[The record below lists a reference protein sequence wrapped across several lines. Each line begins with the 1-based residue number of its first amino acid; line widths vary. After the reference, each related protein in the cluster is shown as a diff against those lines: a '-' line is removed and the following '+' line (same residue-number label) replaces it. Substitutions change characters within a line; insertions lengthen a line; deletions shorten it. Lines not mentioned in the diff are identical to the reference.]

1 MNLLTVALRRPV
13 TVVTLVL
20 ALVLAAIVGVQ
31 RLAKDVFPPLN
42 VPTIYVAQPYGG
54 MDAGQMEGFL
64 TYYYEY
70 HFLYITGI
78 EHVES
83 RNIQGAAVMKLQ
95 FHPGTDMS
103 QAMSETIGYVNRAR
117 AMMPPGTV
125 PPFIMRFDAGS
136 VPVGQ
141 LVFSSETRTV
151 AQLQDAALNTVRPL
165 FATLPGVSAPPPFGG
180 SARTILINLN
190 PDRLK
195 SLGVSPE
202 EVTAALAGANTIAPS
217 GNINLG
223 DLNVQVPINAT
234 VKNIKDLETVPI
246 RLHQEPPILLRD
258 LATVTDGADVVT
270 SHALV
275 NGRRTVYI
283 PVTKRSDASTLAVVS
298 LVKENLQRFQNA
310 VPSDVKVSYE
320 MDQSPIVE
328 RAIHDLLLEAVLG
341 ACLTGLMV
349 LLFLKDFRSTLIVV
363 VNIPLALL
371 VAILGLWLC
380 GQTINLMT
388 LGGLAL
394 AVGILVDEA
403 TVAIE
408 AVHHQLENGQA
419 LASGV
424 REAIART
431 AVPRFLAML
440 CIIAVFL
447 PSFFMEGAARALFL
461 PLSLAVS
468 FSMMASF
475 LLSTTLLP
483 ILSIWLLDNHST
495 ARTNSFLSSLTT
507 RYSKVLQ
514 GLLAKPI
521 VYSAGAVI
529 AGLSLMAFLYPQ
541 LGQDIF
547 PPANNGQLQLR
558 LRAASGSKLDATEK
572 IALQTL
578 EIIKAELGAENIAT
592 TLGLV
597 GVHAPNYP
605 VNLVYAW
612 NSGTDEATLQIQL
625 KPGSKVDLNQAK
637 ENLRRRIAKEL
648 PDLRVSFEPADI
660 ISRVMSFGAQTP
672 IEIAVSGPSL
682 ADSRAH
688 AEKLKA
694 ELSKIPE
701 LRDLQMAQ
709 NLDYPTL
716 EVNIDREKAGRL
728 GVRMNEASRS
738 VVAAAFSTR
747 FIQQNYWADPKT
759 GVAYQVQVQI
769 PATATKSAEDLANL
783 PLGHNDHQPLLLRS
797 IGTVKPNTTVGEYD
811 RYNMQRV
818 VSLTA
823 NYQHSNLGKVSEK
836 INAAIAAAG
845 TPPAKVRV
853 DVRGQVTSM
862 ETLLQGLRQGLL
874 LALVAIAFL
883 LTGYFQSFRVAASVL
898 CTLPLVL
905 LGAGTSLWLTEGTL
919 NIESYIGIIMALGV
933 AVANGIL
940 LVTAAEENRRQGLS
954 AADAAQQ
961 AGQLRLRAVLMTS
974 FAMMAGMIPMALG
987 ASEAGEQNA
996 PLARAVIGGL
1006 FFGTFATLFIIPS
1019 AYAALFRKTPKHLN
1033 SSLDTQDPQSPYYS
1047 AQS

>member
-1 MNLLTVALRRPV
+1 MNLLTFALRRPI
-13 TVVTLVL
+13 TVLTAVL
-20 ALVLAAIVGVQ
+20 AMVFAAIIGVQ

-83 RNIQGAAVMKLQ
+83 RNIQGAAIMKLQ
-95 FHPGTDMS
+95 FHPGTEMS

-151 AQLQDAALNTVRPL
+151 AQLQDAALNIVRPL

-190 PDRLK
+190 PDRLR
-195 SLGVSPE
+195 SLGISPE

-217 GNINLG
+217 GNVNLG
-223 DLNVQVPINAT
+223 DLNVQVPINST
-234 VKNIKDLETVPI
+234 VKSIKDLETVPL
-246 RLHQEPPILLRD
+246 RLNQNPPILLRD
-258 LATVTDGADVVT
+258 VATVSDGSDVVT

-283 PVTKRSDASTLAVVS
+283 PVTKRADASTLAVVS
-298 LVKENLQRFQNA
+298 LVKENLPRFQNA
-310 VPSDVKVSYE
+310 VPGDVKVSYE

-328 RAIHDLLLEAVLG
+328 RAIHDLLLEAIMG

-349 LLFLKDFRSTLIVV
+349 LIFLKDFRSTLIVV
-363 VNIPLALL
+363 INIPLALL
-371 VAILGLWLC
+371 TAILGLWLC

-408 AVHHQLENGQA
+408 AVHHELELQRP
-419 LASGV
+419 LAVAV
-424 REAIART
+424 RQAIART

-461 PLSLAVS
+461 PLSLGVG
-468 FSMMASF
+468 FSMIASF
-475 LLSTTLLP
+475 VLSTTLLP
-483 ILSIWLLDNHST
+483 ILSIWWLKPQHQATSEGFLHRLTNFYQKLLQT
-495 ARTNSFLSSLTT
+495 ALQHAGKL
-507 RYSKVLQ
+507 VL
-514 GLLAKPI
+514 
-521 VYSAGAVI
+521 
-529 AGLSLMAFLYPQ
+529 AGLALGLTLVAWLYPH
-541 LGQDIF
+541 LGRDIF
-547 PPANNGQLQLR
+547 PAANNGQLQLR
-558 LRAASGSKLDATEK
+558 LRATSGSKLDATEK
-572 IALQTL
+572 LALHTL
-578 EIIKAELGAENIAT
+578 EVIKSELGAENIAT

-625 KPGSKVDLNQAK
+625 KPNAKVDLNAAK
-637 ENLRRRIAKEL
+637 ENLRRRLAKEL
-648 PDLRVSFEPADI
+648 PELRVSFEPADI
-660 ISRVMSFGAQTP
+660 ISRVMSFGSPTP

-688 AEKLKA
+688 AEKLRT
-694 ELSKIPE
+694 ELAKIPE
-701 LRDLQMAQ
+701 LRDLQVAQ

-716 EVNIDREKAGRL
+716 EVTIDREKAGRM

-769 PATATKSAEDLANL
+769 PGAATRTAEDLANL
-783 PLGHNDHQPLLLRS
+783 PIGNINQQPLLLRS
-797 IGTVKPNTTVGEYD
+797 VATLKPNTTVGEYD
-811 RYNMQRV
+811 RYNMQRL

-823 NYQHSNLGKVSEK
+823 NYQNTNLGDISERL
-836 INAAIAAAG
+836 NAAIAAAG

-853 DVRGQVTSM
+853 DVRGQIPPM
-862 ETLLQGLRQGLL
+862 QTLLDGLRQGLL
-874 LALVAIAFL
+874 LALLAIAFL
-883 LTGYFQSFRVAASVL
+883 LTGYFQSFRVATSVL
-898 CTLPLVL
+898 CTLPIVL
-905 LGAGTSLWLTEGTL
+905 LGTGVSLFVTHCTL

-940 LVTAAEENRRQGLS
+940 LVTAAEEGRRQGKTS
-954 AADAAQQ
+954 IQAALH
-961 AGQLRLRAVLMTS
+961 AGQSRLRAVLMTS
-974 FAMMAGMIPMALG
+974 LAMMAGMIPMALG
-987 ASEAGEQNA
+987 ATEAGEQNA

-1006 FFGTFATLFIIPS
+1006 IFGTWATLFLIPS
-1019 AYAALFRKTPKHLN
+1019 AYAWLFRHQSAEDNT
-1033 SSLDTQDPQSPYYS
+1033 SLDAQDPQSPHFNS
-1047 AQS
+1047 

>member
-1 MNLLTVALRRPV
+1 MNLLTFALRRPI
-13 TVVTLVL
+13 TVLTAVL
-20 ALVLAAIVGVQ
+20 AIIFAAIIGVQ

-83 RNIQGAAVMKLQ
+83 RNIQGAAIMKLQ

-151 AQLQDAALNTVRPL
+151 AQLQDAALNIVRPL

-190 PDRLK
+190 PDRLR

-217 GNINLG
+217 GNLSLG
-223 DLNVQVPINAT
+223 DLNVQVPINST
-234 VKNIKDLETVPI
+234 VKSIKDLETVPL
-246 RLHQEPPILLRD
+246 RLNQNPPILLRD
-258 LATVTDGADVVT
+258 VATISDGSDVVT

-283 PVTKRSDASTLAVVS
+283 PVTKRADASTLAVVS
-298 LVKENLQRFQNA
+298 LVKENLGRFQNA

-328 RAIHDLLLEAVLG
+328 RAIHDLLLEAILG

-349 LLFLKDFRSTLIVV
+349 LIFLKDFRSTLIVV

-371 VAILGLWLC
+371 TAILGLWLC

-408 AVHHQLENGQA
+408 AVHHELEQQQP
-419 LASGV
+419 LAVAV
-424 REAIART
+424 RQAIART

-440 CIIAVFL
+440 CVIAVFL

-461 PLSLAVS
+461 PLSLGVG
-468 FSMMASF
+468 FSMVASF
-475 LLSTTLLP
+475 VLSTTLLP
-483 ILSIWLLDNHST
+483 ILSIWLLSGTHRKPEAGFLTRLT
-495 ARTNSFLSSLTT
+495 AQ
-507 RYSKVLQ
+507 YHKALQ
-514 GLLAKPI
+514 GTLKQ
-521 VYSAGAVI
+521 AGALVI
-529 AGLSLMAFLYPQ
+529 GGLILGLTLVALLYPQ
-541 LGQDIF
+541 LGRDIF

-558 LRAASGSKLDATEK
+558 IRAASGTKLDATEK
-572 IALQTL
+572 LALQTL
-578 EIIKAELGAENIAT
+578 EIIKSELGADNIAT

-612 NSGTDEATLQIQL
+612 NSGTDEATLQVQL
-625 KPGSKVDLNQAK
+625 KAGSKVDLNVAK
-637 ENLRRRIAKEL
+637 ENLRHRLAREIPE
-648 PDLRVSFEPADI
+648 LRVSFEPADI
-660 ISRVMSFGAQTP
+660 ISRVMSFGSPTP
-672 IEIAVSGPSL
+672 IEIAVSGPNL

-688 AEKLKA
+688 AEKLRS
-694 ELSKIPE
+694 ELAKIPE
-701 LRDLQMAQ
+701 LRDLQIAQ

-716 EVNIDREKAGRL
+716 EVNLDREKAGRL
-728 GVRMNEASRS
+728 GVRMSEASRS
-738 VVAAAFSTR
+738 VVAATFSTR
-747 FIQQNYWADPKT
+747 FIQQNYWADPKS

-769 PATATKSAEDLANL
+769 PGPATHSAEDLANL
-783 PLGHNDHQPLLLRS
+783 PIGNNDHQPLLLRS
-797 IGTVKPNTTVGEYD
+797 VATLKPSTTVGEYD
-811 RYNMQRV
+811 RYNMQRL

-823 NYQHSNLGKVSEK
+823 NYQNTNLGKISERL
-836 INAAIAAAG
+836 NEAIAAAG
-845 TPPAKVRV
+845 APPAKVHV
-853 DVRGQVTSM
+853 DVRGQITPM
-862 ETLLQGLRQGLL
+862 QTLLDGLRQGLL
-874 LALVAIAFL
+874 LALLAIAFL

-898 CTLPLVL
+898 CTLPIVL
-905 LGAGTSLWLTEGTL
+905 LGAGVSLWVTHCTL

-940 LVTAAEENRRQGLS
+940 LVTAAEESRRQGKAPRE
-954 AADAAQQ
+954 AALQ

-974 FAMMAGMIPMALG
+974 LAMMAGMIPMALG
-987 ASEAGEQNA
+987 ATEAGEQNA

-1006 FFGTFATLFIIPS
+1006 IFGTLATLFLIPS
-1019 AYAALFRKTPKHLN
+1019 AYAWLFRHQTTA
-1033 SSLDTQDPQSPYYS
+1033 STTSLDAEDPQSPYFTP
-1047 AQS
+1047 